1 MLKAGDPMLEAQCWR
16 PEAGGPMLEDF
27 GWRPEAGGLRLE
39 AGHTNERQAFD
50 VLTGLKGGGL

>member
-1 MLKAGDPMLEAQCWR
+1 MLEAQCWR